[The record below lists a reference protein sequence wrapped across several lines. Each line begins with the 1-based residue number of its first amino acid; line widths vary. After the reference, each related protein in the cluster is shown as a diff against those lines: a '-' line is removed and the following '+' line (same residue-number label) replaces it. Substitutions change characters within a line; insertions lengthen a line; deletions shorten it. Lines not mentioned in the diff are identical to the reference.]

1 MFDFSPLCVFKC
13 AFKLP
18 ALEDAYS
25 HWLHL
30 FDFSP
35 HCVFSHVSSN
45 GLLEHVGFCYHFG
58 KKLHVSL
65 SDGGDRS
72 ISWTAM
78 VSTDH
83 FLPSRAELH
92 SRAAEQ
98 QSCRAEKSR
107 AAQQRRRAADPNV
120 GRRCQG

>member
-1 MFDFSPLCVFKC
+1 M
-13 AFKLP
+13 
-18 ALEDAYS
+18 
-25 HWLHL
+25 
-30 FDFSP
+30 
-35 HCVFSHVSSN
+35 FSHVSSN

-92 SRAAEQ
+92 SRGAELQ
-98 QSCRAEKSR
+98 TQTLGGDARDDTTDTLGVR
-107 AAQQRRRAADPNV
+107 
-120 GRRCQG
+120 